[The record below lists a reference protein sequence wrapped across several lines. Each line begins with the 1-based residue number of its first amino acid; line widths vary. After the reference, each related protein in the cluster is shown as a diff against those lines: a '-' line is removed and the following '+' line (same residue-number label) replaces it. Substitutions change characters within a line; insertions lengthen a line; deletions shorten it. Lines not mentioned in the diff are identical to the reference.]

1 MSRKLTK
8 EEFIEKA
15 RAIHGDKYD
24 YSKVEYVDRSTD
36 VCITCPIHGDFWQ
49 KPRSHISNKCG
60 CQECGKIS
68 KSSKRLNDQE
78 DIIRRFMEVHG
89 DTYDYTEVEYT
100 GYHTD
105 VKIRCK
111 KHGVFEQ
118 TPNNHISQKQGC
130 PECARLK
137 RAQSKTLSHEEQVAL
152 IAERNPHVD
161 VLGMIVDDKTPVS
174 CRCRICEHRWEPVP
188 FNLKR
193 GEGCPRCAK
202 RGFLSHNCGK
212 LYVMVDDPEVPT
224 LMKIGVSTQEGKRK
238 DQVLKSAQKAGAV
251 LSDLHI
257 AKTWEGSTED
267 MLALESALHQAFSNC
282 KVSFH
287 TKFDGSNEFFYYRP
301 EVFSM
306 VEELLLKTVDTA
318 STL

>member
-15 RAIHGDKYD
+15 RAVHGDKYD
-24 YSKVEYVDRSTD
+24 YSKVEYVGRSID

-89 DTYDYTEVEYT
+89 DTYDYSEVEYID
-100 GYHTD
+100 YHTD

-130 PECARLK
+130 PECARIK
-137 RAQSKTLSHEEQVAL
+137 RAQSKTLSHEEQIAL
-152 IAERNPHVD
+152 IAEKNPYVD
-161 VLGMIVDDKTPVS
+161 VLGRIVDDKTPVL
-174 CRCRICEHRWEPVP
+174 CRCIFCEHKWEPVP

-212 LYVMVDDPEVPT
+212 LYVMVDDLEAPT
-224 LMKIGVSTQEGKRK
+224 LMKIGVSVQEGKRK
-238 DQVLKSAQKAGAV
+238 DQVLKSAQKAGV
-251 LSDLHI
+251 GISDLYI
-257 AKTWEGSTED
+257 AKTWEGATEN
-267 MLALESALHQAFSNC
+267 MLALEGTLHQTFANYKTDFP
-282 KVSFH
+282 
-287 TKFDGSNEFFYYRP
+287 TKFDGYNEFFYYRP
-301 EVFSM
+301 EVFEE
-306 VEELLLKTVDTA
+306 VEKLLTRT
-318 STL
+318 